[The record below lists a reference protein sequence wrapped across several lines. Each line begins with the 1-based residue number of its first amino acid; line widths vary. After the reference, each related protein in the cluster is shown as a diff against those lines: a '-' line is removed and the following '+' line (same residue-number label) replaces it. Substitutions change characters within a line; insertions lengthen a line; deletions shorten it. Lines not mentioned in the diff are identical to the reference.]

1 MSDNPDACRCLLQG
15 KGIGGEF
22 RDECAALIREGMGP
36 SAIIDT
42 LTVKY
47 QKRPHLNPK
56 KVLRI
61 PSENT
66 LKGLRASMYNG
77 PGSEIKDNTQLLAW
91 CSGRMCT
98 TKADFDK
105 LTEEDDN
112 KLLVLATFCREVEV
126 DVEPALPQL
135 GVGVD
140 VEVRRKREAIW
151 YDAKIITNK
160 GDGNFEVLY
169 DEDDTKEVLHPKF
182 IRAKMPPVTKEKK
195 LALGLVMSSRRM
207 LLVLMAILKAGG
219 RIALQS
225 DGTYRLHQDGW
236 TTVDAGTHDINFDEA
251 KRRFVHSFYALMYVF
266 CRTECMF
273 TYLVLCNILKG
284 IGPML
289 FGIDLQLD
297 ATHGGMDRTPY
308 IANAYLTAWPS
319 ITLMMCW
326 PHLIRKFKEAELK
339 KALQRP
345 ENWAAIEKAIVMM
358 HFCRSPE
365 QHLWLGP
372 IIFALWADVL
382 QEPAFATLFERIYF
396 ADDRGA
402 PSARTVSSC
411 RGHRCAR
418 PRRGV
423 ARADHRPTESSS
435 CRRLLCRACRR

>member
-61 PSENT
+61 PSEST

-140 VEVRRKREAIW
+140 VEVVAPEVPPYGTHHSKLFFLQYDRGIRIIIHTANLVYCDFNNKSQSVYVQDFPLRGSASDRQDAPAALPNDFEGQLLTYVDHLGLSTNYAAKLKAAISAHDYTYARGRLAMSVPSKPWQHQGADFNAYGHHRVREILADESIDDRFR
-151 YDAKIITNK
+151 DAPVVAQCSSLGTMSQKYVDQLLGSFAASSGAAPFKLVWPSVSEVQHSLEGWFGGGSVCATRDRLSK
-160 GDGNFEVLY
+160 PAVQSSMHAWGGDMTGRQVCIE
-169 DEDDTKEVLHPKF
+169 TRP
-182 IRAKMPPVTKEKK
+182 ASPS
-195 LALGLVMSSRRM
+195 LAL
-207 LLVLMAILKAGG
+207 
-219 RIALQS
+219 
-225 DGTYRLHQDGW
+225 
-236 TTVDAGTHDINFDEA
+236 
-251 KRRFVHSFYALMYVF
+251 
-266 CRTECMF
+266 
-273 TYLVLCNILKG
+273 
-284 IGPML
+284 
-289 FGIDLQLD
+289 
-297 ATHGGMDRTPY
+297 
-308 IANAYLTAWPS
+308 
-319 ITLMMCW
+319 
-326 PHLIRKFKEAELK
+326 
-339 KALQRP
+339 
-345 ENWAAIEKAIVMM
+345 
-358 HFCRSPE
+358 
-365 QHLWLGP
+365 
-372 IIFALWADVL
+372 
-382 QEPAFATLFERIYF
+382 
-396 ADDRGA
+396 
-402 PSARTVSSC
+402 
-411 RGHRCAR
+411 
-418 PRRGV
+418 PRR
-423 ARADHRPTESSS
+423 RS
-435 CRRLLCRACRR
+435 L